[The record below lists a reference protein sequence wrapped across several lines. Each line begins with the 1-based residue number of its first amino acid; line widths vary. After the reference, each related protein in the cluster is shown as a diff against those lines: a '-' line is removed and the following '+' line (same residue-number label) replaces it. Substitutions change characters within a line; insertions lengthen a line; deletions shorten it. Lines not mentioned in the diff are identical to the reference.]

1 MKYRNEVIAAANR
14 YGVPPLLALAV
25 MRQESKGRQDAVS
38 GKGATGLMQ
47 LMPAT
52 AKELGV
58 DPNDPLQNIDGGVR
72 YLAKQLKTFGSTDL
86 ALAAYNAGPGRVR
99 QFKGIPPYAETQDY
113 VKRIMAEVQGQQ
125 PAAPARGLLDVPRRA
140 APESEPMMLASLL
153 DYRPQ
158 PTLDVEQAVRDLLP
172 LTHEL

>member
-25 MRQESKGRQDAVS
+25 MRQESKGKQDAVS

-52 AKELGV
+52 ARELKV

-72 YLAKQLKTFGSTDL
+72 YLAQQLKTFGSTDL
-86 ALAAYNAGPGRVR
+86 ALAAYNAGPATVR
-99 QFKGIPPYAETQDY
+99 KYKGIPPWNETQDY
-113 VKRIMAEVQGQQ
+113 VKRIMSEVQGQQ
-125 PAAPARGLLDVPRRA
+125 PAPARGLLDVPRRA
-140 APESEPMMLASLL
+140 APEPEPRQLASLL
-153 DYRPQ
+153 DYRTQ
-158 PTLDVEQAVRDLLP
+158 PALDVEQAVRDLLP
-172 LTHEL
+172 LTSEL

>member
-58 DPNDPLQNIDGGVR
+58 DPTDPLQNIDGGVR

-99 QFKGIPPYAETQDY
+99 QFKGIPPYAETQNY
-113 VKRIMAEVQGQQ
+113 VKRIMAEVQSQQ
-125 PAAPARGLLDVPRRA
+125 PPMPSRGLFDIPRRA
-140 APESEPMMLASLL
+140 APEPEPRQLASLL

-158 PTLDVEQAVRDLLP
+158 PALDVEQAVRDLLP
-172 LTHEL
+172 LTSEL

>member
-1 MKYRNEVIAAANR
+1 LKYRNEVIAAATK

-25 MRQESKGRQDAVS
+25 MRQESKGRQSAVS
-38 GKGATGLMQ
+38 AKGATGLMQ

-72 YLAKQLKTFGSTDL
+72 YLAKQLKTFGATDL

-99 QFKGIPPYAETQDY
+99 QFKGIPPYQETQNY
-113 VKRIMAEVQGQQ
+113 VKRIMAEVQAQQ
-125 PAAPARGLLDVPRRA
+125 PAAPARGLLDIPRRSA
-140 APESEPMMLASLL
+140 IEPEPKMMASLL
-153 DYRPQ
+153 DYRPE
-158 PTLDVEQAVRDLLP
+158 PALDIDQAVRDMLP
-172 LTHEL
+172 LTAEL